1 MNPISEKLKYLRDLK
16 KLTQKE
22 VANSIG
28 VTTSAY
34 GFYEQGKRT
43 PSPELIVKLAEYF
56 NVTTDYLLG
65 FTKTSYSVNANIPE
79 IPSIV
84 CEDTSIYDILD
95 EKKDIKSLEDINKY
109 KFLENTYYNYEVK
122 EVLKKYIQLNEV
134 DRKAIDRMIDNAY
147 ERLKED
153 N

>member
-1 MNPISEKLKYLRDLK
+1 MNSISEKLKYLRDLK

-65 FTKTSYSVNANIPE
+65 FNKTSYSVNANIPE
-79 IPSIV
+79 MPSIV
-84 CEDTSIYDILD
+84 CEDASIYDIVD
-95 EKKDIKSLEDINKY
+95 KNKDIESLEDINKL
-109 KFLENTYYNYEVK
+109 LENTDCDNEVK
-122 EVLKKYIQLNEV
+122 EVLKKYIQLDEM
-134 DRKAIDRMIDNAY
+134 DRKAIERMIDNAY
-147 ERLKED
+147 KQLKED
-153 N
+153 D

>member
-1 MNPISEKLKYLRDLK
+1 MNSISEKLKYLRDLK

-65 FTKTSYSVNANIPE
+65 HTKTSYSVNANIPSMS
-79 IPSIV
+79 SII
-84 CEDTSIYDILD
+84 CEDNSNYDIIEKSKNNKEEFTDNLD
-95 EKKDIKSLEDINKY
+95 IFLDSLDIDE
-109 KFLENTYYNYEVK
+109 EVK
-122 EVLKKYIQLNEV
+122 YMAKLYVKLDKEDK
-134 DRKAIDRMIDNAY
+134 KAIKRMMENAY
-147 ERLKED
+147 KQKEED

>member
-1 MNPISEKLKYLRDLK
+1 MNSISEKLKYLRDLK

-65 FTKTSYSVNANIPE
+65 HTKTSYSVNANIPE
-79 IPSIV
+79 VPSII
-84 CEDTSIYDILD
+84 CEDNSNYDIID
-95 EKKDIKSLEDINKY
+95 EEKDIESLEDMNKLL
-109 KFLENTYYNYEVK
+109 KNTDCNNEVK
-122 EVLKKYIQLNEV
+122 EVLRKYMQLNEF
-134 DRKAIDRMIDNAY
+134 DRKAIERMIDNAY

-153 N
+153 D

>member
-1 MNPISEKLKYLRDLK
+1 MNSISEKLKYLRDLK

-65 FTKTSYSVNANIPE
+65 YTKTSYSVNANILE
-79 IPSIV
+79 VPSII
-84 CEDTSIYDILD
+84 CEDNSNYDIIEKSKNNKEEFTNNLD
-95 EKKDIKSLEDINKY
+95 IFLDSLDIDE
-109 KFLENTYYNYEVK
+109 EVK
-122 EVLKKYIQLNEV
+122 YMAKLYVKLDKEDK
-134 DRKAIDRMIDNAY
+134 KAIKRMMENAY
-147 ERLKED
+147 NQLKED